1 MINMS
6 LFTAMNISSSGMTA
20 QQFRVDIISN
30 NIANANTTQTP
41 EGGPYRREI
50 PIFAERFKSAMGGS
64 SPYGVEVVK
73 IAQDKAPFQEIY
85 DPSNPNAN
93 KNGYVEMPNVN
104 VLREMVDMIDAQ
116 RTYEA
121 NATVI
126 SDVKTMASAALQ
138 IGK

>member
-1 MINMS
+1 MS

-20 QQFRVDIISN
+20 QQLRVDIISN

-41 EGGPYRREI
+41 QGGPYRREI
-50 PIFAERFKSAMGGS
+50 PIFAEQFKSTTNGEQPA
-64 SPYGVEVVK
+64 GVAVVK
-73 IAQDKAPFQEIY
+73 VAQDNSPFNEIY
-85 DPSNPNAN
+85 DPSNPDAN
-93 KNGYVEMPNVN
+93 KAGYVETPNVN

-116 RTYEA
+116 RNYEA

-126 SDVKTMASAALQ
+126 NDTKTMASAALQ